1 MLIYFKLFN
10 KVNKKMGLRKK
21 FRKFLYTRKFSKKN
35 YLANINKKNILITGA
50 NSGIGLALTKRLLE
64 LDNRVLA
71 TYRESS
77 ENLKNIKNNNLLFVR
92 YDQKEINES
101 KNLEEKIKE
110 ISIDLIFNCAG
121 VFGASFENQE
131 IEKLDFKKFQEV
143 LMVNSISIL
152 KIIQIILNN
161 KLSKKNLEILVN
173 ISSDAGSIDLNNE
186 GNAYM
191 YRASKTAL
199 NSITKNMSIDLMA
212 RFKTIVF
219 AIDPGNVQSGMN
231 PGGTL
236 KADVCANL
244 IINLISSNVQLLN
257 GKFVNLLG
265 DELPW

>member
-1 MLIYFKLFN
+1 
-10 KVNKKMGLRKK
+10 MGLRTKI
-21 FRKFLYTRKFSKKN
+21 RKFLYTRKFSKKK
-35 YLANINKKNILITGA
+35 YLTNINKKNILITGA
-50 NSGIGLALTKRLLE
+50 NSGIGLALTKRFLE
-64 LDNRVLA
+64 LDNKVLA
-71 TYRESS
+71 VYRENSQNLTNIKDSNLSIIKYDLKKIDKS
-77 ENLKNIKNNNLLFVR
+77 ENFEN
-92 YDQKEINES
+92 
-101 KNLEEKIKE
+101 KIKE
-110 ISIDLIFNCAG
+110 TSVDLIINCAG
-121 VFGASFENQE
+121 VFGPSFENQQ
-131 IEKLDFKKFQEV
+131 IENLDFEKFQEV

-152 KIIQIILNN
+152 KLIQIMLNH
-161 KLSKKNLEILVN
+161 KISTKNLELLVN

>member
-1 MLIYFKLFN
+1 
-10 KVNKKMGLRKK
+10 MGLRTKI
-21 FRKFLYTRKFSKKN
+21 RKFLYTRKFSKKK
-35 YLANINKKNILITGA
+35 YLTNINKKNILITGA
-50 NSGIGLALTKRLLE
+50 NSGIGLALTKRFLE
-64 LDNRVLA
+64 LDNKVLA
-71 TYRESS
+71 VYRENSQNLINIKDSNLSIIKYDLKKIDKS
-77 ENLKNIKNNNLLFVR
+77 ENFEN
-92 YDQKEINES
+92 
-101 KNLEEKIKE
+101 KIKE
-110 ISIDLIFNCAG
+110 TSVDLIINCAG
-121 VFGASFENQE
+121 VFGPSFENQQ
-131 IEKLDFKKFQEV
+131 IENLDFEKFQEV

-152 KIIQIILNN
+152 KLIQIMLNH
-161 KLSKKNLEILVN
+161 KISTKNLEILVN

-244 IINLISSNVQLLN
+244 IIDLISSSAQLMN

-265 DELPW
+265 KEIAW

>member
-1 MLIYFKLFN
+1 
-10 KVNKKMGLRKK
+10 MGLRTKI
-21 FRKFLYTRKFSKKN
+21 RKFLYTRKFSKKK
-35 YLANINKKNILITGA
+35 YLTNINKKNILITGA
-50 NSGIGLALTKRLLE
+50 NSGIGLALTKRFLE
-64 LDNRVLA
+64 LDNKVLA
-71 TYRESS
+71 VYRENSQNLTNIKDSNLSIIKYDLKKIDKS
-77 ENLKNIKNNNLLFVR
+77 ENFEN
-92 YDQKEINES
+92 
-101 KNLEEKIKE
+101 KIKE
-110 ISIDLIFNCAG
+110 TSVDLIINCAG
-121 VFGASFENQE
+121 VFGPSFENQQ
-131 IEKLDFKKFQEV
+131 IENLDFEKFQEV

-152 KIIQIILNN
+152 KLIQIMLNH
-161 KLSKKNLEILVN
+161 KISTKNLELLVN

-191 YRASKTAL
+191 YRALKTAL

>member
-1 MLIYFKLFN
+1 
-10 KVNKKMGLRKK
+10 MGLRTKIK
-21 FRKFLYTRKFSKKN
+21 KFLYIRKFSKKK
-35 YLANINKKNILITGA
+35 YLTNINKKNILITGA

-64 LDNRVLA
+64 LDNKVLA
-71 TYRESS
+71 IYRKNSQ
-77 ENLKNIKNNNLLFVR
+77 NLTNIKDSNLSIIKYDLRKINNFENF
-92 YDQKEINES
+92 EN
-101 KNLEEKIKE
+101 KIKE
-110 ISIDLIFNCAG
+110 TSIDLILNCAG
-121 VFGASFENQE
+121 VFGPSFENQQ
-131 IEKLDFKKFQEV
+131 IESLDFEKFQEV

>member
-1 MLIYFKLFN
+1 
-10 KVNKKMGLRKK
+10 MGLRKK
-21 FRKFLYTRKFSKKN
+21 IKKFLYIRKFSKKK
-35 YLANINKKNILITGA
+35 YLTNINKKNILITGA

-71 TYRESS
+71 IYNENY
-77 ENLKNIKNNNLLFVR
+77 ENLTNIKNSNLSIIK
-92 YDQKEINES
+92 YDLRKINKSE
-101 KNLEEKIKE
+101 NFENKIKKT
-110 ISIDLIFNCAG
+110 SIDLILNCAG
-121 VFGASFENQE
+121 VFGPSFENQQ
-131 IEKLDFKKFQEV
+131 IENLDFEKFQEV
-143 LMVNSISIL
+143 LAVNSISIL
-152 KIIQIILNN
+152 KILQLILSN

-173 ISSDAGSIDLNNE
+173 ISSDAGSIDLNDE

-231 PGGTL
+231 PGGLL
-236 KADVCANL
+236 KAEICANL